1 MSTKLGGT
9 TESARPFIGNDKG
22 GFFVAKKGEIMIKS
36 TLPDNSVREYE
47 AGVSVGQVTKDIS
60 EGLHRQALGA
70 VVNGVTRGYMEP
82 INEDS
87 DFRVVKFDDP
97 EGKEIFWHTSSHL
110 MAAAIQALWPDT
122 KFAIGPAI
130 NDGFYYDM
138 ELDHRFVP
146 EDFAKIE
153 KKMLE
158 IAKADHK
165 MERIEISRDEALK
178 MFEEMGQDY
187 KIELINDLPEDEL
200 ITLYKMG
207 DAFVDLCRGP
217 HLESTKKIKAVKLK
231 TIAGA
236 YWRGDSDRQ
245 MLQRLYGISFEKA
258 KQLEEW
264 EELQKEIE
272 RRDHRKIGR
281 EMDLFTFHEEGPGFP
296 FFHPNGM
303 ILMNELLDWW
313 RGVLEERGYGEI
325 KTPLI
330 MNEELWHRSGHWDHY
345 KENMYF
351 TQIDEEDYAI
361 KPMNCPGS
369 VLTYASNQ
377 HSYRDLPIRLAEFG
391 QVHRHELSGTLHGLF
406 RVRTFTQDDAH
417 VYCLPSQIK
426 EEVYKMI
433 DLADLLYSTFG
444 FKYSLELSTRPDD
457 FMGDIKDWDFAEE
470 QLKAALEER
479 GMDYELNPG
488 DGAFY
493 GPKIDFHLEDAA
505 KRTWQCGTIQLDF
518 QLPQNFDLTYIDENG
533 EKQRPVMLHRALL
546 GSVERFIG
554 VLTEHFAGRF
564 PLWLNPEQVV
574 IIPVS
579 DKFLD
584 TANDLKSKI
593 KDAGF
598 RVSVDKRSE
607 GVGYKIRQA
616 QLMRANYMLVVGEKE
631 EESKLLTVRNRDGEE
646 TPEVSIENL
655 IEKLSEERDSKS
667 VNPAF

>member
-1 MSTKLGGT
+1 
-9 TESARPFIGNDKG
+9 
-22 GFFVAKKGEIMIKS
+22 MIKV
-36 TLPDNSVREYE
+36 TLPDNSVKKYIEGILVRD
-47 AGVSVGQVTKDIS
+47 VTKDIS
-60 EGLHRQALGA
+60 NGLYRQAVGA
-70 VVNGVTRGYMEP
+70 VVNGKVMGYIEP
-82 INEDS
+82 LTEDC

-97 EGKEIFWHTSSHL
+97 EGKEIFWHTTSHV
-110 MAAAIQALWPDT
+110 MAAAIKQLWPDT

-130 NDGFYYDM
+130 SDGFYYDM
-138 ELDHRFVP
+138 ETDHRFVP
-146 EDFAKIE
+146 EDLEKIE
-153 KKMLE
+153 EKMLE
-158 IAKADHK
+158 IAKDDKK
-165 MERIEISRDEALK
+165 MVRLEVSRDEALK
-178 MFEEMGQDY
+178 MFKEEGQDY
-187 KIELINDLPEDEL
+187 KVELINDLAEDEL

-207 DAFVDLCRGP
+207 DVFTDLCRGP

-245 MLQRLYGISFEKA
+245 MLQRIYGISFEKA

-281 EMDLFTFHEEGPGFP
+281 EMDLFSFHEEGPGFP

-313 RGVLEERGYGEI
+313 RDVLEERGYGEI

-351 TQIDEEDYAI
+351 TKIDEEDYAI

-426 EEVYKMI
+426 DEVYKMI

-457 FMGDIKDWDFAEE
+457 YMGELADWDFAEE

-479 GMDYELNPG
+479 GIDYELNPG

-493 GPKIDFHLEDAA
+493 GPKIDFHLLDAA
-505 KRTWQCGTIQLDF
+505 KREWQCGTIQLDF
-518 QLPQNFDLTYIDENG
+518 QLPQNFDLTYVDENG

-584 TANDLKSKI
+584 TAEKLQGEI
-593 KDAGF
+593 KEAGF
-598 RVSVDKRSE
+598 RVSVDARSE

-631 EESKLLTVRNRDGEE
+631 ESSKLLTVRNRDGEE
-646 TPEVSIENL
+646 ISDVSVDSFIEELN
-655 IEKLSEERDSKS
+655 KERDSKS
-667 VNPAF
+667 VNSAF

>member
-1 MSTKLGGT
+1 
-9 TESARPFIGNDKG
+9 
-22 GFFVAKKGEIMIKS
+22 MIKV
-36 TLPDNSVREYE
+36 TLPDNSVKEYIE
-47 AGVSVGQVTKDIS
+47 GILVRDVTKDIS
-60 EGLHRQALGA
+60 NGLYRQAVGA
-70 VVNGVTRGYMEP
+70 VVNGKVMGYVEP
-82 INEDS
+82 LTEDC
-87 DFRVVKFDDP
+87 DFKVVKFDDP
-97 EGKEIFWHTSSHL
+97 EGKEIFWHTTSHV
-110 MAAAIQALWPDT
+110 MAAAIKQLWPDT

-130 NDGFYYDM
+130 SDGFYYDM
-138 ELDHRFVP
+138 ETDHRFVP
-146 EDFAKIE
+146 EDLEKIE
-153 KKMLE
+153 EKMLE
-158 IAKADHK
+158 IAKDDKK
-165 MERIEISRDEALK
+165 MVRVEVSRDEALK
-178 MFEEMGQDY
+178 MFKEEGQDY
-187 KIELINDLPEDEL
+187 KVELINDLPEDEL

-207 DAFVDLCRGP
+207 DVFTDLCRGP
-217 HLESTKKIKAVKLK
+217 HLESTKKIKAIKLK

-245 MLQRLYGISFEKA
+245 MLQRIYGISFEKA
-258 KQLEEW
+258 KQLEQW

-281 EMDLFTFHEEGPGFP
+281 EMDLFSFHEEGPGFP

-313 RGVLEERGYGEI
+313 RGVLDERGYGEI

-351 TQIDEEDYAI
+351 TKIDEEDYAI

-426 EEVYKMI
+426 DEVYRMI

-457 FMGDIKDWDFAEE
+457 YMGELEDWDFAEE
-470 QLKAALEER
+470 QLRAALEER
-479 GMDYELNPG
+479 GIDYELNPG

-493 GPKIDFHLEDAA
+493 GPKIDFHLLDAA
-505 KRTWQCGTIQLDF
+505 KREWQCGTIQLDF
-518 QLPQNFDLTYIDENG
+518 QLPQNFDLTYVDENG

-564 PLWLNPEQVV
+564 PLWINPEQVV

-579 DKFLD
+579 DKFID
-584 TANDLKSKI
+584 TAEKLEDKI

-598 RVSVDKRSE
+598 RVSIDKRSE

-631 EESKLLTVRNRDGEE
+631 ENSKLLTVRNCLLY
-646 TPEVSIENL
+646 TSPSP
-655 IEKLSEERDSKS
+655 RDS
-667 VNPAF
+667 

>member
-1 MSTKLGGT
+1 
-9 TESARPFIGNDKG
+9 
-22 GFFVAKKGEIMIKS
+22 MIKV
-36 TLPDNSVREYE
+36 TLPDNSVKEYIE
-47 AGVSVGQVTKDIS
+47 GILVRDVTKDIS
-60 EGLHRQALGA
+60 NGLYRQAVGA
-70 VVNGVTRGYMEP
+70 VVNGKVMGYVEP
-82 INEDS
+82 LTEDC
-87 DFRVVKFDDP
+87 DFKVVKFDDP
-97 EGKEIFWHTSSHL
+97 EGKEIFWHTTSHV
-110 MAAAIQALWPDT
+110 MAAAIKQLWPDT

-130 NDGFYYDM
+130 SDGFYYDM
-138 ELDHRFVP
+138 ETDHRFVP
-146 EDFAKIE
+146 EDLEKIE
-153 KKMLE
+153 EKMLE
-158 IAKADHK
+158 IAKDDKK
-165 MERIEISRDEALK
+165 MVRVEVSRDEALK
-178 MFEEMGQDY
+178 MFKEEGQDY
-187 KIELINDLPEDEL
+187 KVELINDLAEDEL

-207 DAFVDLCRGP
+207 DVFTDLCRGP
-217 HLESTKKIKAVKLK
+217 HLESTKKIKAIKLK

-245 MLQRLYGISFEKA
+245 MLQRIYGISFEKA
-258 KQLEEW
+258 KQLEQW

-281 EMDLFTFHEEGPGFP
+281 EMDLFSFHEEGPGFP

-313 RGVLEERGYGEI
+313 RGVLDERGYGEI

-351 TQIDEEDYAI
+351 TKIDEEDYAI

-426 EEVYKMI
+426 DEVYRMI

-457 FMGDIKDWDFAEE
+457 YMGELEDWDFAEE
-470 QLKAALEER
+470 QLRAALEER
-479 GMDYELNPG
+479 GIDYELNPG

-493 GPKIDFHLEDAA
+493 GPKIDFHLLDAA
-505 KRTWQCGTIQLDF
+505 KREWQCGTIQLDF
-518 QLPQNFDLTYIDENG
+518 QLPQNFDLTYVDENG

-564 PLWLNPEQVV
+564 PLWINPEQVV

-579 DKFLD
+579 DKFID
-584 TANDLKSKI
+584 TAEKLEDKI

-598 RVSVDKRSE
+598 RVSIDKRSE

-631 EESKLLTVRNRDGEE
+631 ENSKLLTVRNRDGEE
-646 TPEVSIENL
+646 TNDVSVDSF
-655 IEKLSEERDSKS
+655 IEKIKEESDSKS
-667 VNPAF
+667 VNSAF

>member
-1 MSTKLGGT
+1 
-9 TESARPFIGNDKG
+9 
-22 GFFVAKKGEIMIKS
+22 MIKI
-36 TLPDNSVREYE
+36 TLPDNSVKEYE
-47 AGVSVGQVTKDIS
+47 VGISVGQVTKDIS
-60 EGLHRQALGA
+60 EGLYRQALGA

-97 EGKEIFWHTSSHL
+97 EGKEIFWHTSSHV
-110 MAAAIQALWPDT
+110 MAAAIEALWPDT

-130 NDGFYYDM
+130 ADGFYYDM

-146 EDFAKIE
+146 EDFEKIE

-165 MERIEISRDEALK
+165 MERIEISRAEALK

-245 MLQRLYGISFEKA
+245 MLQRIYGISFEKA

-281 EMDLFTFHEEGPGFP
+281 EMDLFSFHEEGPGFP

-313 RGVLEERGYGEI
+313 RGVLDERGYGEI

-351 TQIDEEDYAI
+351 TKIDEEDYAI

-426 EEVYKMI
+426 DEVYKMI

-457 FMGDIKDWDFAEE
+457 YMGELADWDFAEE

-479 GMDYELNPG
+479 GIDYELNPG

-493 GPKIDFHLEDAA
+493 GPKIDFHLLDAA
-505 KRTWQCGTIQLDF
+505 KREWQCGTIQLDF
-518 QLPQNFDLTYIDENG
+518 QLPQNFDLTYVDENG

-584 TANDLKSKI
+584 TAEDLRKEI
-593 KDAGF
+593 KEAGF
-598 RVSVDKRSE
+598 RVSIDERSE

-646 TPEVSIENL
+646 TPEVSVESF
-655 IEKLSEERDSKS
+655 IEKLSEERDNKS
-667 VNPAF
+667 VDSIF

>member
-1 MSTKLGGT
+1 
-9 TESARPFIGNDKG
+9 
-22 GFFVAKKGEIMIKS
+22 MIKI
-36 TLPDNSVREYE
+36 TLPDNSVKEYE
-47 AGVSVGQVTKDIS
+47 VGISVGQVTKDIS
-60 EGLHRQALGA
+60 EGLYRQALGA

-97 EGKEIFWHTSSHL
+97 EGKEIFWHTSSHV
-110 MAAAIQALWPDT
+110 MAAAIEALWPDT

-130 NDGFYYDM
+130 ADGFYYDM

-146 EDFAKIE
+146 EDFEKIE

-165 MERIEISRDEALK
+165 MERIEISRTEALK

-207 DAFVDLCRGP
+207 DVFVDLCRGP

-245 MLQRLYGISFEKA
+245 MLQRIYGISFEKA

-281 EMDLFTFHEEGPGFP
+281 EMDLFSFHEEGPGFP

-313 RGVLEERGYGEI
+313 RGVLDERGYGEI

-351 TQIDEEDYAI
+351 TKIDEEDYAI

-426 EEVYKMI
+426 DEVYKMI

-457 FMGDIKDWDFAEE
+457 YMGELADWDFAEE

-479 GMDYELNPG
+479 GIDYELNPG

-493 GPKIDFHLEDAA
+493 GPKIDFHLLDAA
-505 KRTWQCGTIQLDF
+505 KREWQCGTIQLDF
-518 QLPQNFDLTYIDENG
+518 QLPQNFDLTYVDENG

-584 TANDLKSKI
+584 TAEDLRKEI
-593 KDAGF
+593 KEAGF
-598 RVSVDKRSE
+598 RVSIDERSE

-646 TPEVSIENL
+646 TPEVSVESF
-655 IEKLSEERDSKS
+655 IEKLSEERDNKS
-667 VNPAF
+667 VDSIF

>member
-22 GFFVAKKGEIMIKS
+22 GFFVAKKGEIMIKI

-97 EGKEIFWHTSSHL
+97 EGKEIFWHTSSHV

-272 RRDHRKIGR
+272 RRDHRKIGK
-281 EMDLFTFHEEGPGFP
+281 EMDLFAFHEEGPGFP

-426 EEVYKMI
+426 DEVYKMI

-457 FMGDIKDWDFAEE
+457 FMGDIKDWDFAED

-598 RVSVDKRSE
+598 RVSVDERSE

-646 TPEVSIENL
+646 TPEVSVETFIQ
-655 IEKLSEERDSKS
+655 KLSEERDNKA

>member
-9 TESARPFIGNDKG
+9 TESTRPFIGNDKG
-22 GFFVAKKGEIMIKS
+22 GFFVAKKGEIMIKI

-426 EEVYKMI
+426 DEVYKMI

-584 TANDLKSKI
+584 TAEGLEKQI
-593 KDAGF
+593 KEAGF

-631 EESKLLTVRNRDGEE
+631 EETKLLTVRNRDGEE
-646 TPEVSIENL
+646 TPEVAVETF
-655 IEKLSEERDSKS
+655 IEKLSEERDSKL
-667 VNPAF
+667 VKPIF

>member
-1 MSTKLGGT
+1 
-9 TESARPFIGNDKG
+9 
-22 GFFVAKKGEIMIKS
+22 MIKI
-36 TLPDNSVREYE
+36 TLPDNSVKEYE
-47 AGVSVGQVTKDIS
+47 EGVKVGEVTKDIS
-60 EGLHRQALGA
+60 EGLYRQALGA
-70 VVNGVTRGYMEP
+70 VVNGQVMGYGEP
-82 INEDS
+82 IKEDCE
-87 DFRVVKFDDP
+87 FRVVKFEDP
-97 EGKEIFWHTSSHL
+97 EGKEIFWHTSSHV
-110 MAAAIQALWPDT
+110 MAAAIGELWPDT

-138 ELDHRFVP
+138 ETEHRFIP
-146 EDFAKIE
+146 EDLEKIE
-153 KKMLE
+153 KKMKE

-165 MERIEISRDEALK
+165 MERVEISRQEALELFK
-178 MFEEMGQDY
+178 DMGQDY
-187 KIELINDLPEDEL
+187 KIELINDLSEDEL

-207 DAFVDLCRGP
+207 DVFTDLCRGP

-236 YWRGDSDRQ
+236 YWRGDSEKQ
-245 MLQRLYGISFEKA
+245 MLQRIYGISFEKA

-281 EMDLFTFHEEGPGFP
+281 EMDLFSFHEEGPGFP

-351 TQIDEEDYAI
+351 TKIDDEDYAI

-369 VLTYASNQ
+369 VLTYGSRQ

-426 EEVYKMI
+426 DEVYKMI

-470 QLKAALEER
+470 QLKAALDER

-518 QLPQNFDLTYIDENG
+518 QLPQNFDLTYVDENG

-564 PLWLNPEQVV
+564 PLWINPEQVV

-584 TANDLKSKI
+584 TAEKLESEMKE
-593 KDAGF
+593 AGF

-607 GVGYKIRQA
+607 GVGYKIRSA
-616 QLMRANYMLVVGEKE
+616 QMMRANYMLVVGEKE
-631 EESKLLTVRNRDGEE
+631 ESSKLLTVRNRDGEE
-646 TPEVSIENL
+646 TSDVSMDKL
-655 IEKLSEERDSKS
+655 LEKLKEERDSRS
-667 VNPAF
+667 VNPSF